1 MARVVRMV
9 IRHVARVN
17 VMIVNRVE
25 KIMLEGSAMTC
36 LLKDQTNRILKKKNI
51 QLKKIS
57 KSF

>member
-1 MARVVRMV
+1 MAHVVRMV